1 MHWYAWGLYARFSR
15 PIPSPR
21 THPMGKS
28 ILSGGTTGPEGSI
41 FILAILVLMTIIVL
55 VTLPKRHYGR
65 ASNAM
70 AAPIFDESR

>member
-1 MHWYAWGLYARFSR
+1 MHGVGTPAFPALFRLLA
-15 PIPSPR
+15 
-21 THPMGKS
+21 THPMGKP

>member
-1 MHWYAWGLYARFSR
+1 
-15 PIPSPR
+15 
-21 THPMGKS
+21 MGKP